1 MASVGSSSPEICPKQ
16 HVRYCGGKRMQSCG
30 AQPGRGPEKVNP
42 VPFTR
47 GAKCRYQAVWYTV
60 DLGGGP
66 RPSLEEQDRCPGG
79 GEA

>member
-1 MASVGSSSPEICPKQ
+1 
-16 HVRYCGGKRMQSCG
+16 MQSCG

>member
-1 MASVGSSSPEICPKQ
+1 MWSW
-16 HVRYCGGKRMQSCG
+16 G
-30 AQPGRGPEKVNP
+30 AQPGRGPEKINP
-42 VPFTR
+42 VHFTR
-47 GAKCRYQAVWYTV
+47 AAKCRDQAVCCTV